1 MSATPAS
8 AGATAGSGDV
18 PGGAGTGASVAVDP
32 FAARTRAGHGGFL
45 AALNPLA
52 KLAATVPVM
61 ILVVFSRGIAL
72 PLAIAAFAMV
82 VLLAGARLQARV
94 VAALL
99 VGAPA
104 AALLLGVTFGIWVDP
119 ATVAGSAGASVAIF
133 SVGDWTFTVAAYLF
147 GLATALRIV
156 AILLLSLI
164 AGVTSTGPDLVRAM
178 VQNLR
183 VPYRIGYTALAA
195 LRFVPRFGHELE
207 IIRAAHR
214 VRGTDAGRGPIA
226 SVRRLI
232 GYAVPLLASAI
243 RHAERVALAMDA
255 RAFGAHPTRTER
267 HLSPWRAR
275 DTVFVAAFLAMSAL
289 IAWWAWGR

>member
-1 MSATPAS
+1 M
-8 AGATAGSGDV
+8 TA
-18 PGGAGTGASVAVDP
+18 ASVTVDP
-32 FAARTRAGHGGFL
+32 FAEPSPRRRGLL

-61 ILVVFSRGIAL
+61 LLVVFSRGIPL
-72 PLAIAAFAMV
+72 PLAISVLAMV
-82 VLLAGARLQARV
+82 VLLAGARLPARV
-94 VAALL
+94 IAALL
-99 VGAPA
+99 VGSPA
-104 AALLLGVTFGIWVDP
+104 VALLLGLSFGLWVDP
-119 ATVAGSAGASVAIF
+119 AGVAGSDGASITLF
-133 SVGDWTFTVAAYLF
+133 SIGDWHFTLAAYLV

-164 AGVTSTGPDLVRAM
+164 AGITSTGPDLVRAM

-267 HLSPWRAR
+267 YLTPWRAR
-275 DTVFVAAFLAMSAL
+275 DTVFVAAFLVVSAL
-289 IAWWAWGR
+289 IAWRALGWGR